1 MICLRLLRIYK
12 VALIY
17 MPPSTSLAELAQETP
32 QRVLSII
39 GPSDCVIEETIKP
52 LEINL

>member
-1 MICLRLLRIYK
+1 MLAPIWIYK
-12 VALIY
+12 ITLIF
-17 MPPSTSLAELAQETP
+17 MPPLTSLAELAQETP

-39 GPSDCVIEETIKP
+39 RPSDCVIEQTIKP